1 MNHRSPNDEEPVASA
16 IPLTNRDR
24 STMKLAVKLFAR
36 AKDLAGA
43 GQVTIELPEPATVGG
58 VRAALT
64 KAYPALGPIA
74 SRLLIAVGTDY
85 ASDNQPLTADSDVA
99 CFPPVSGG

>member
-1 MNHRSPNDEEPVASA
+1 MSKYANTETH
-16 IPLTNRDR
+16 PLSNEHC
-24 STMKLAVKLFAR
+24 TMKLAVKLFAR

-64 KAYPALGPIA
+64 RTYPALAPLA
-74 SRLLIAVGTDY
+74 SSLLIAVGTDY
-85 ASDNQPLTADSDVA
+85 ASEDQPLTSESEVA

>member
-1 MNHRSPNDEEPVASA
+1 
-16 IPLTNRDR
+16 
-24 STMKLAVKLFAR
+24 MKLAVKLFAR

-43 GQVTIELPEPATVGG
+43 GQVIVEVTEPATVGG

-64 KAYPALGPIA
+64 SAYPALAPIA

-85 ASDNQPLTADSDVA
+85 ATDSQPLASESEVA